1 MTAERKP
8 RGPYANAPI
17 QREKILRGALEF
29 FGQKGYWGSSMRD
42 IADHVGMSQAS
53 MRHYFGTKIELLTAV
68 LEERD
73 LVSSEVAG
81 RAELESGSH
90 MGGIVQIVVDNTKQP
105 NIVRLF
111 TILSAEATSEDH
123 PAHEFFRA
131 RYERVADNVSQM
143 LQGAIDDGEIRSD
156 INVGDAARLVLA
168 TMAGLQLQWLL
179 DPKLDMARLFRHQLE
194 HYFAKPAKK
203 PPRAR

>member
-1 MTAERKP
+1 MTAERKS

-17 QREKILRGALEF
+17 QREKILRGALEY
-29 FGQKGYWGSSMRD
+29 FGQKGYWGSSVRD

-73 LVSSEVAG
+73 FVSTEVAG
-81 RAELESGSH
+81 RAEVVTGSH
-90 MGGIVQIVVDNTKQP
+90 LGGIIQIVADNAQQP
-105 NIVRLF
+105 NIARLF

-131 RYERVADNVSQM
+131 RYERVAGEVKDM
-143 LQGAIDDGEIRSD
+143 LQGAIDHGEIRSD
-156 INVGDAARLVLA
+156 VDVDQAARVVLA

-179 DPKLDMARLFRHQLE
+179 DPSVNMPDLFRDQITRYLGWTS
-194 HYFAKPAKK
+194 K
-203 PPRAR
+203 

>member
-1 MTAERKP
+1 MTAARKS
-8 RGPYANAPI
+8 RGPYANATF
-17 QREKILRGALEF
+17 QREKILQGALEY
-29 FGQKGYWGSSMRD
+29 FGQKGYWGSSVRD

-73 LVSSEVAG
+73 LVSREAAG
-81 RAELESGSH
+81 RAEVVTGSH
-90 MGGIVQIVVDNTKQP
+90 LGGMIQIVADNAQQP
-105 NIVRLF
+105 NIARLF

-131 RYERVADNVSQM
+131 RYERVAGEVKNM
-143 LQGAIDDGEIRSD
+143 LQGAIDGGEIRSGID
-156 INVGDAARLVLA
+156 MDQAARVVLA

-179 DPKLDMARLFRHQLE
+179 DPSVNMTELFRHQVTRYLGWVE
-194 HYFAKPAKK
+194 A
-203 PPRAR
+203 

>member
-1 MTAERKP
+1 MTAAREP
-8 RGPYANAPI
+8 RGPYANAPF
-17 QREKILRGALEF
+17 QREKILRGALEY

-42 IADHVGMSQAS
+42 IAAHVGMSQAS
-53 MRHYFGTKIELLTAV
+53 MRYYFGTKIELLTAV

-73 LVSSEVAG
+73 VVSGEVAG

-90 MGGIVQIVVDNTKQP
+90 LDGIVQIVIDNANQP

-111 TILSAEATSEDH
+111 TILSAEATSEEH

-131 RYERVADNVSQM
+131 RYERVSAEVAQM
-143 LQGAIDDGEIRSD
+143 LQGAADDGETRAD

-168 TMAGLQLQWLL
+168 TMSGLQVQWLL
-179 DPKLDMARLFRHQLE
+179 DPAVDMARLFRDQMK
-194 HYFAKPAKK
+194 HYLGRPKG
-203 PPRAR
+203 

>member
-1 MTAERKP
+1 MTAARKS
-8 RGPYANAPI
+8 RGPYANATF
-17 QREKILRGALEF
+17 QREKILQGALEY
-29 FGQKGYWGSSMRD
+29 FGQKGYWGSSVRD

-73 LVSSEVAG
+73 LVSREIAG
-81 RAELESGSH
+81 RAEVVTGSH
-90 MGGIVQIVVDNTKQP
+90 LDGMIQIVADNAQQP
-105 NIVRLF
+105 NIARLF

-131 RYERVADNVSQM
+131 RYERVAGEVKGM
-143 LQGAIDDGEIRSD
+143 LQGAIDGGEIRSD
-156 INVGDAARLVLA
+156 IDMDQAARVVLA

-179 DPKLDMARLFRHQLE
+179 DPSVNMTELFRHQVTQYLGWVE
-194 HYFAKPAKK
+194 A
-203 PPRAR
+203 

>member
-1 MTAERKP
+1 MTAVRNP
-8 RGPYANAPI
+8 RGPYANAPF
-17 QREKILRGALEF
+17 QREKILRGALEY

-53 MRHYFGTKIELLTAV
+53 MRYYFGTKIALLTAV

-73 LVSSEVAG
+73 VVSGEAAG

-90 MGGIVQIVVDNTKQP
+90 LDGLVQTVMDNANQP

-111 TILSAEATSEDH
+111 TILSAEATSQDH

-131 RYERVADNVSQM
+131 RYERASADVARRLRS
-143 LQGAIDDGEIRSD
+143 AADDGETRSD
-156 INVGDAARLVLA
+156 INVDDAARVVLA
-168 TMAGLQLQWLL
+168 TMSGLQLPWLL
-179 DPKLDMARLFRHQLE
+179 DPAIDMATLFREQMT
-194 HYFAKPAKK
+194 HYLGRPNG
-203 PPRAR
+203 

>member
-1 MTAERKP
+1 MTAVRKS
-8 RGPYANAPI
+8 RGPYANAPF
-17 QREKILRGALEF
+17 QREKILRGALEY
-29 FGQKGYWGSSMRD
+29 FGQKGYWGSSVRD

-73 LVSSEVAG
+73 FASTEVAG
-81 RAELESGSH
+81 RAEEVSGSH
-90 MGGIVQIVVDNTKQP
+90 LGGIIQIVADNAQQP
-105 NIVRLF
+105 NIARLF

-131 RYERVADNVSQM
+131 RYERVAGEVHDM
-143 LQGAIDDGEIRSD
+143 LKGAMDHGEISAD
-156 INVGDAARLVLA
+156 VNLEQAARVVLA

-179 DPKLDMARLFRHQLE
+179 DPTVDMPDLFRDQITRYLGW
-194 HYFAKPAKK
+194 AAT
-203 PPRAR
+203 

>member
-1 MTAERKP
+1 MTAARKS
-8 RGPYANAPI
+8 RGPYANAPF
-17 QREKILRGALEF
+17 QREKILRGALEY
-29 FGQKGYWGSSMRD
+29 FGQKGYWGSSVRD

-73 LVSSEVAG
+73 FVSTEVAG
-81 RAELESGSH
+81 RAEVVTGSH
-90 MGGIVQIVVDNTKQP
+90 LGGIIQIVADNAQQP
-105 NIVRLF
+105 NIARLF

-131 RYERVADNVSQM
+131 RYERVAGEVKDM
-143 LQGAIDDGEIRSD
+143 LQGAIDHGEIRSD
-156 INVGDAARLVLA
+156 VDVDQAARVVLA

-179 DPKLDMARLFRHQLE
+179 DPSVNMPDLFRDQITRYLGWTS
-194 HYFAKPAKK
+194 K
-203 PPRAR
+203 

>member
-1 MTAERKP
+1 MTAVRKS
-8 RGPYANAPI
+8 RGPYANAPF
-17 QREKILRGALEF
+17 QREKILRGALEY

-53 MRHYFGTKIELLTAV
+53 MRHYFGTKTELLTAV

-73 LVSSEVAG
+73 LVSSEAAG
-81 RAELESGSH
+81 RTEVVTGSH
-90 MGGIVQIVVDNTKQP
+90 LGGMVQIVADNAQQP
-105 NIVRLF
+105 NIARLF

-131 RYERVADNVSQM
+131 RYERVAREVHDM
-143 LQGAIDDGEIRSD
+143 LKGAMDHGEISTD
-156 INVGDAARLVLA
+156 VNLEQAARVVLA

-179 DPKLDMARLFRHQLE
+179 DPTVNMPDLFRDQITRYLGWT
-194 HYFAKPAKK
+194 AT
-203 PPRAR
+203 

>member
-1 MTAERKP
+1 MTAARKS
-8 RGPYANAPI
+8 RGPYANAPF
-17 QREKILRGALEF
+17 QREKILRGALEY

-42 IADHVGMSQAS
+42 IADHVGMSQTS
-53 MRHYFGTKIELLTAV
+53 MRHYFGTKTELLTAV

-81 RAELESGSH
+81 RAEVVTGSH
-90 MGGIVQIVVDNTKQP
+90 LGGMIQIVADNAQQP
-105 NIVRLF
+105 NIARLF

-131 RYERVADNVSQM
+131 RYERVAGEVKDM
-143 LQGAIDDGEIRSD
+143 LKGAMDHGEISTEV
-156 INVGDAARLVLA
+156 NLEHAARVVLA

-179 DPKLDMARLFRHQLE
+179 DPSVNMPELFRDQITRYLGT
-194 HYFAKPAKK
+194 AA
-203 PPRAR
+203 A

>member
-1 MTAERKP
+1 MTAVRNP
-8 RGPYANAPI
+8 RGPYANAPF
-17 QREKILRGALEF
+17 QREKILRGALEY

-53 MRHYFGTKIELLTAV
+53 MRYYFGTKIALLTAV

-73 LVSSEVAG
+73 VVSGEAAG

-90 MGGIVQIVVDNTKQP
+90 LDGLVQTVMDNANQP

-111 TILSAEATSEDH
+111 TILSAEATSQDH

-131 RYERVADNVSQM
+131 RYERVSAGVART
-143 LQGAIDDGEIRSD
+143 LQSAADDGETRSD
-156 INVGDAARLVLA
+156 INVDDAARVVLA
-168 TMAGLQLQWLL
+168 TMSGLQLPWLL
-179 DPKLDMARLFRHQLE
+179 DPAIDMATLFREQMT
-194 HYFAKPAKK
+194 HYLGRPKG
-203 PPRAR
+203 

>member
-1 MTAERKP
+1 MTAAREP
-8 RGPYANAPI
+8 RGPYANAPV
-17 QREKILRGALEF
+17 QREKILRGALEY

-42 IADHVGMSQAS
+42 IAAHVGMSQAS
-53 MRHYFGTKIELLTAV
+53 MRYYFGTKIELLTAV

-73 LVSSEVAG
+73 VVSGEAAG

-90 MGGIVQIVVDNTKQP
+90 LDGIVQIVIDNANQP

-131 RYERVADNVSQM
+131 RYERVTVDVAKR
-143 LQGAIDDGEIRSD
+143 LQGAVDDREIRSD
-156 INVGDAARLVLA
+156 INVGDAARLLLA
-168 TMAGLQLQWLL
+168 TMSGLQVQWLL
-179 DPKLDMARLFRHQLE
+179 DPAVDMARLFRDQLTN
-194 HYFAKPAKK
+194 YLGR
-203 PPRAR
+203 PRA

>member
-1 MTAERKP
+1 MTAVRKS
-8 RGPYANAPI
+8 RGPYANAPF
-17 QREKILRGALEF
+17 QREKILRGALEY

-53 MRHYFGTKIELLTAV
+53 MRHYFGTKTELLTAV

-73 LVSSEVAG
+73 LSSSEAAG
-81 RAELESGSH
+81 RTEVVTGSH
-90 MGGIVQIVVDNTKQP
+90 LGGMVQIVADNAQQP
-105 NIVRLF
+105 NIARLF

-131 RYERVADNVSQM
+131 RYERVAGEVHDM
-143 LQGAIDDGEIRSD
+143 LKGAMDHGEISTD
-156 INVGDAARLVLA
+156 VNLEQAARVVLA

-179 DPKLDMARLFRHQLE
+179 DPTVNMPDLFRDQINRYLGWT
-194 HYFAKPAKK
+194 AA
-203 PPRAR
+203 

>member
-1 MTAERKP
+1 MTAVRKP

-29 FGQKGYWGSSMRD
+29 FGQKGYWGASMRD

-73 LVSSEVAG
+73 LVSNEAAE

-90 MGGIVQIVVDNTKQP
+90 MDGIVQIVIDNTQQP

-131 RYERVADNVSQM
+131 RYERVADNMGLM
-143 LQGAIDDGEIRSD
+143 LQGAIDHGEIRSD
-156 INVGDAARLVLA
+156 LNVADTARLVLA

-179 DPKLDMARLFRHQLE
+179 DPKVDMAGLFRHHLA
-194 HYFAKPAKK
+194 HHLGTPA
-203 PPRAR
+203 R

>member
-1 MTAERKP
+1 MTAVRKS
-8 RGPYANAPI
+8 RGPYANAPF
-17 QREKILRGALEF
+17 QREKILRGALEY

-53 MRHYFGTKIELLTAV
+53 MRHYFGTKTELLTAV

-73 LVSSEVAG
+73 LVSTEVAG
-81 RAELESGSH
+81 RAEVVTGSH
-90 MGGIVQIVVDNTKQP
+90 LGGVVQIVADNAQQP
-105 NIVRLF
+105 NIARLF

-131 RYERVADNVSQM
+131 RYERVAREVHDM
-143 LQGAIDDGEIRSD
+143 LKGAMDHGEISTD
-156 INVGDAARLVLA
+156 VNLEQAARVVLA

-179 DPKLDMARLFRHQLE
+179 DPTVDMPDLFRDQITRYLGW
-194 HYFAKPAKK
+194 AA
-203 PPRAR
+203 A

>member
-1 MTAERKP
+1 MTAARKS
-8 RGPYANAPI
+8 RGPYANASF
-17 QREKILRGALEF
+17 QREKILRGALEY
-29 FGQKGYWGSSMRD
+29 FGQKGYWGSSVRD

-73 LVSSEVAG
+73 FASTEVAG
-81 RAELESGSH
+81 RAEVVTGSH
-90 MGGIVQIVVDNTKQP
+90 LGGIIQIVADNAQQP
-105 NIVRLF
+105 NIARLF

-131 RYERVADNVSQM
+131 RYERVAAEVKAM
-143 LQGAIDDGEIRSD
+143 IQGAIDGGEIRSD
-156 INVGDAARLVLA
+156 IDVDQAARVILA

-179 DPKLDMARLFRHQLE
+179 DPSVNMSDLFRDQITRYLGWT
-194 HYFAKPAKK
+194 PT
-203 PPRAR
+203 

>member
-1 MTAERKP
+1 MTAARKS
-8 RGPYANAPI
+8 RGPYANASF
-17 QREKILRGALEF
+17 QREKILRGALEY
-29 FGQKGYWGSSMRD
+29 FGQKGYWGSSVRD

-73 LVSSEVAG
+73 FASTEVAG
-81 RAELESGSH
+81 RAEVVTGSH
-90 MGGIVQIVVDNTKQP
+90 LGGIIQIVADNAQQP
-105 NIVRLF
+105 NIARLF

-131 RYERVADNVSQM
+131 RYERVAAEVKAM
-143 LQGAIDDGEIRSD
+143 IQGAIDGGEIRSD
-156 INVGDAARLVLA
+156 IDVDQAARVILA

-179 DPKLDMARLFRHQLE
+179 DPSVNMSDLFRDQITRYLGWTS
-194 HYFAKPAKK
+194 P
-203 PPRAR
+203 

>member
-1 MTAERKP
+1 MTAVRKP

-73 LVSSEVAG
+73 LASSEVAG
-81 RAELESGSH
+81 QAELESGSH
-90 MGGIVQIVVDNTKQP
+90 LDGIVQIVIDNTQQP

-111 TILSAEATSEDH
+111 TILSAEATSDDH
-123 PAHEFFRA
+123 PAHEFFRY
-131 RYERVADNVSQM
+131 RYERVADNVGRM
-143 LQGAIDDGEIRSD
+143 LQGAINDGEIRAD
-156 INVGDAARLVLA
+156 INVSHHGRAAAAVPF
-168 TMAGLQLQWLL
+168 GPQ
-179 DPKLDMARLFRHQLE
+179 ARHGWTLPP
-194 HYFAKPAKK
+194 PA
-203 PPRAR
+203 